1 MIIDR
6 NSPVPQY
13 FQLQTWLI
21 EQIDQGI
28 FKPGDKI
35 PTEEELSHLT
45 GLARATIRQAI
56 QNLVNMGHL
65 LRKKRLGTFVIDVQV
80 EKDKKTIVGILIP
93 DIRAGYAPELA
104 RGAEDEAAKSRHS
117 LILCNTDDLFVK
129 ADFHAD
135 RLIDQ
140 SVSGV
145 IFIPTAAPDEKNRNI
160 VEKFLRKNIPVVLA
174 DRIIPGMDMDYVT
187 TDNMQGAY
195 NLTKYLIEKG
205 HRHIALTLSNRFS
218 SERDRYEGYKKAL
231 SDHDIPLDRDIVA
244 IHNGP
249 YAEKPYQAHA
259 RKLLK
264 KFTTISAIFA
274 GQDRVAY
281 LIYSMAEEMGLSIP
295 EDLSLVGYDDLR
307 PTCSHI
313 MSLTTMHQPIY
324 EMGQESMK
332 LILQRIRNKGQ
343 ETRHIVLRSYLVER
357 TSVSKIPQEAEIF
370 PH

>member
-21 EQIDQGI
+21 EQIDQGV

-35 PTEEELSHLT
+35 PTEDELSKLT

-65 LRKKRLGTFVIDVQV
+65 LRKKRLGTFVVDVQIA
-80 EKDKKTIVGILIP
+80 KDKKTIVGILIP
-93 DIRAGYAPELA
+93 DIRAGYAPVLA
-104 RGAEDEAAKSRHS
+104 RGAEDEAAKSKHS
-117 LILCNTDDLFVK
+117 LILCNTDDLYVK

-145 IFIPTAAPDEKNRNI
+145 IFVPTAAPDEKNHII

-174 DRIIPGMDMDYVT
+174 DRLIPGMDVDYVT
-187 TDNMQGAY
+187 TDNFQGAY
-195 NLTKYLIEKG
+195 NLTKYLIDKG
-205 HRHIALTLSNRFS
+205 HTHIALTLSNRFT

-231 SDHDIPLDRDIVA
+231 TDHSIPIDSNIIA
-244 IHNGP
+244 IHDGP
-249 YAEKPYQAHA
+249 YAEKPYLAYA
-259 RKLLK
+259 RRLLK
-264 KFTTISAIFA
+264 ISRHISAIFA

-281 LIYSMAEEMGLSIP
+281 LIYSVAEEMGISIP
-295 EDLSLVGYDDLR
+295 KDLSLVGYDDLR

-313 MSLTTMHQPIY
+313 ISLTTMHQPIY

-332 LILQRIRNKGQ
+332 LILQRIQNKGR
-343 ETRHIVLRSYLVER
+343 ESKHIILKSHLVER
-357 TSVSKIPQEAEIF
+357 TSVSEMHAEVEIIS
-370 PH
+370 H